1 MAQNPSHM
9 SLSDISE
16 AMRDID
22 FCTLSARAADGSIG
36 ARPMSNNRE
45 VDFSGDSRFFTYE
58 DARMVADIARDG
70 KIGLAYQG
78 KPGLLGGVIGK
89 PGIFIAVESDA
100 ELVRDKAEFAEHWD
114 KSLDRWFPEG
124 PDTPGLVMIRARAR
138 RIHYWDG
145 EEEAEVPLAA
155 QSNGG

>member
-1 MAQNPSHM
+1 MAKT
-9 SLSDISE
+9 LSDISQ

-22 FCTLSARAADGSIG
+22 FCTLSARTADGSIG

-45 VDFSGDSRFFTYE
+45 VDFTGDAWFFTY
-58 DARMVADIARDG
+58 DDTRMISDIARDR

-100 ELVRDKAEFAEHWD
+100 DVVRDKATFAAHWD
-114 KSLDRWFPEG
+114 ESLDRWFPQGTE
-124 PDTPGLVMIRARAR
+124 TPGLVMIHARAR

-145 EEEAEVPLAA
+145 EEEAEVALPANSA
-155 QSNGG
+155 